1 MTESLQ
7 LLSDSPLLAA
17 LIAAFVPATFALGW
31 LLRERKAA
39 SDKEASALQ
48 VQQLTA
54 DAERLREEKSLLA
67 DQLNA
72 ERSARQDAEA
82 RASDSGLALAR
93 EQEKLSALSRQ
104 EQLLEKRLA
113 ELDSR
118 STQLQAQLR
127 AKLSDV
133 QSRLATEQ
141 EARQQE
147 QRSADEKLAVINE
160 SREQLIKEF
169 ENLSQK
175 IFEQKTKQF
184 SEQSQ
189 QGISALLNP
198 FREQLDGLKKKVEDV
213 YVSDAKDRA
222 SLQAQIGELHKL
234 NQQMSAE
241 AHALTTALRGEKKK
255 QGNWGELVLETVL
268 EKSGLRE
275 GEEFVR
281 EQSLNDDQGKRYRP
295 DVIINLPDDKHI
307 IVDSKVSLNA
317 YTDMVNAETDA
328 ERSQYARQHVE
339 AIRQHIRTLSEKAYQ
354 QLEGLN
360 SPDFV
365 FLFMPVEPAFMA
377 AFEQDDTLFNEA
389 FERRIVVVTPT
400 TLLATL
406 RTVASIWA
414 IERRNKSTEK
424 LADQAGKIY
433 DKLVI
438 VAERMETMGRQIN
451 TVQSTY
457 DDTWKALK
465 GGRGNLIN
473 QADQFRKLGVRAKKE
488 MAKSLV
494 EEANAEHELHE
505 AQALELTKSEFKD
518 SGRQSGSGSGEE
530 TFSLTS
536 APSEKETSDS

>member
-39 SDKEASALQ
+39 SDKEVSALQ

-54 DAERLREEKSLLA
+54 DAERLREEKSSLD

-118 STQLQAQLR
+118 SAQLQAQ
-127 AKLSDV
+127 LSDV

-160 SREQLIKEF
+160 SREQLLKEF

-189 QGISALLNP
+189 QGINALLNP

-505 AQALELTKSEFKD
+505 AQALESTKPEFKD
-518 SGRQSGSGSGEE
+518 SGRQSGSGSGADDDD
-530 TFSLTS
+530 FSLTS
-536 APSEKETSDS
+536 APSEKEMSDS

>member
-7 LLSDSPLLAA
+7 FLSGSPLLAA
-17 LIAAFVPATFALGW
+17 LITAFVPATFALGW

-72 ERSARQDAEA
+72 ERSARQEAEA
-82 RASDSGLALAR
+82 RANDSGLALAR
-93 EQEKLSALSRQ
+93 EQEKLAALVRQ
-104 EQLLEKRLA
+104 EALLNNRIS
-113 ELDSR
+113 ELDSK
-118 STQLQAQLR
+118 SLQLQMQ
-127 AKLSDV
+127 LSDM

-160 SREQLIKEF
+160 SREQLLKEF

-184 SEQSQ
+184 SEQSR
-189 QGISALLNP
+189 QGINALLNP
-198 FREQLDGLKKKVEDV
+198 FREQLEGLKKKVEDV

-505 AQALELTKSEFKD
+505 AQALESTKPEFKE
-518 SGRQSGSGSGEE
+518 SGRQSGSGSGADEDD
-530 TFSLTS
+530 FSLTS

>member
-118 STQLQAQLR
+118 STQLQAQLQ

>member
-7 LLSDSPLLAA
+7 FLSDSPLLAA
-17 LIAAFVPATFALGW
+17 LIAAFVSATFALGW

-39 SDKEASALQ
+39 SDKETSALQ
-48 VQQLTA
+48 IQQLTA

-72 ERSARQDAEA
+72 ERSTRQEAEA

-104 EQLLEKRLA
+104 EQLLEKRLT
-113 ELDSR
+113 ESDSR
-118 STQLQAQLR
+118 SAQLQTQ
-127 AKLSDV
+127 LSDV

-160 SREQLIKEF
+160 SREQLLKEF

-189 QGISALLNP
+189 QGINTLLNP

-213 YVSDAKDRA
+213 YVADAKDRA

-241 AHALTTALRGEKKK
+241 AHALTTALRGEKKT
-255 QGNWGELVLETVL
+255 QGNWGEMVLQTVL

-275 GEEFVR
+275 GEEFIR
-281 EQSLNDDQGKRYRP
+281 EQSINNDDGKRFRP

-307 IVDSKVSLNA
+307 VVDSKVSLNA
-317 YTDMVNAETDA
+317 YTDMVNADSDA
-328 ERSQYARQHVE
+328 ERQQCARRHVE
-339 AIRQHIRTLSEKAYQ
+339 AIRQHIRGLSEKAYQ
-354 QLEGLN
+354 QLDGLN

-365 FLFMPVEPAFMA
+365 FLFMPVEPAFMV
-377 AFEQDDTLFNEA
+377 AFEHDDNLFNEA

-433 DKLVI
+433 DKLAI
-438 VAERMETMGRQIN
+438 VVERMETMGRQIN
-451 TVQSTY
+451 TVQGTY

-488 MAKSLV
+488 MAKALV
-494 EEANAEHELHE
+494 EEANAEHDLYE
-505 AQALELTKSEFKD
+505 AQAQTRASKPTSEQQAEFEL
-518 SGRQSGSGSGEE
+518 
-530 TFSLTS
+530 L
-536 APSEKETSDS
+536 SDSVSEAVSEPKASSETPS

>member
-118 STQLQAQLR
+118 STQLQAQLQ

-268 EKSGLRE
+268 EKSGLR
-275 GEEFVR
+275 
-281 EQSLNDDQGKRYRP
+281 
-295 DVIINLPDDKHI
+295 
-307 IVDSKVSLNA
+307 
-317 YTDMVNAETDA
+317 
-328 ERSQYARQHVE
+328 
-339 AIRQHIRTLSEKAYQ
+339 
-354 QLEGLN
+354 
-360 SPDFV
+360 
-365 FLFMPVEPAFMA
+365 
-377 AFEQDDTLFNEA
+377 
-389 FERRIVVVTPT
+389 
-400 TLLATL
+400 
-406 RTVASIWA
+406 
-414 IERRNKSTEK
+414 
-424 LADQAGKIY
+424 
-433 DKLVI
+433 
-438 VAERMETMGRQIN
+438 
-451 TVQSTY
+451 
-457 DDTWKALK
+457 
-465 GGRGNLIN
+465 
-473 QADQFRKLGVRAKKE
+473 
-488 MAKSLV
+488 
-494 EEANAEHELHE
+494 
-505 AQALELTKSEFKD
+505 
-518 SGRQSGSGSGEE
+518 
-530 TFSLTS
+530 
-536 APSEKETSDS
+536 

>member
-118 STQLQAQLR
+118 STQLQAQLQ

-505 AQALELTKSEFKD
+505 AQALESTKPEFKD
-518 SGRQSGSGSGEE
+518 SGRQSGSGADDDD
-530 TFSLTS
+530 FSLTS

>member
-72 ERSARQDAEA
+72 ERSARQEAEA

-118 STQLQAQLR
+118 STQLQAQLQ

>member
-1 MTESLQ
+1 MTEPLQ
-7 LLSDSPLLAA
+7 FLSDSPLLAA
-17 LIAAFVPATFALGW
+17 LIAAFIPATFALGW

-54 DAERLREEKSLLA
+54 DAERLREEKTLLV

-72 ERSARQDAEA
+72 ERSTRQEAEA
-82 RASDSGLALAR
+82 RANDSGLALAR

-104 EQLLEKRLA
+104 EQLLEKRLS

-118 STQLQAQLR
+118 SAQLQAQLQ
-127 AKLSDV
+127 AQLSDV

-160 SREQLIKEF
+160 SREQLLKEF

-505 AQALELTKSEFKD
+505 AQALESIKSESRD
-518 SGRQSGSGSGEE
+518 ADHQSDAGHSDDD
-530 TFSLTS
+530 FSLTS
-536 APSEKETSDS
+536 TPSEKETSDS